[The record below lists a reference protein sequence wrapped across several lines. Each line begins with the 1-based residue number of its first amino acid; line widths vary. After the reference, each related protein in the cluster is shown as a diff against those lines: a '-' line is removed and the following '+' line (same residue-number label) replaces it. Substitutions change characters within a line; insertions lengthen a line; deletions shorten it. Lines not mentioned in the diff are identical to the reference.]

1 LFDKEDDSDV
11 SEGGVIAENNRMMKK
26 EFQKMWGWHELLHT
40 VCDYMFLDMLKG
52 MEQPAIQILTYATLL
67 KHKEKVVKK

>member
-1 LFDKEDDSDV
+1 
-11 SEGGVIAENNRMMKK
+11 MMKK

-40 VCDYMFLDMLKG
+40 VCDYMFLDMVEG
-52 MEQPAIQILTYATLL
+52 MKQPALQILTYATLL